1 MKNKLIITSLVILS
15 LTTLL
20 ISKFN
25 NKDILLLINNE
36 AVLTSDNFYKE
47 AKINYL
53 NNIANN
59 YIREYIIKNES
70 I

>member
-47 AKINYL
+47 AKIL
-53 NNIANN
+53 TIM
-59 YIREYIIKNES
+59 ILK
-70 I
+70 